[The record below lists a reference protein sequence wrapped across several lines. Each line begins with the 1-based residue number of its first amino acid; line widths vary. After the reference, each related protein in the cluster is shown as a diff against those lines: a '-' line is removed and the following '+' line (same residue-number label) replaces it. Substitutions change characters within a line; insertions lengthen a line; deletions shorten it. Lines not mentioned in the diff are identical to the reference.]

1 MDEDS
6 EENLERI
13 LLMGLAEAG
22 KTTICSQIFEGQKLG
37 EITKYDPTLNYN
49 RFYYSGYPEK
59 KIEVIDTGGQAPF
72 FNIFFERNEE
82 FIFSNIKILIWI
94 VDCVNYLD
102 DKNKELFEKAI
113 NSLRKYSPNSEIY
126 CFFHKTDLIDQ
137 GSKTSYIENL
147 KTDFDFGGEFKIIF
161 FATSIFDNS
170 LPIIHEKLNIK
181 KLLRNE
187 I

>member
-1 MDEDS
+1 MSQWMDEDS

-13 LLMGLAEAG
+13 LIMGLAEAG

-37 EITKYDPTLNYN
+37 EITKYDPTLNYK

-72 FNIFFERNEE
+72 FKIFFERNEE

-102 DKNKELFEKAI
+102 DKNKDKLH
-113 NSLRKYSPNSEIY
+113 RK
-126 CFFHKTDLIDQ
+126 
-137 GSKTSYIENL
+137 
-147 KTDFDFGGEFKIIF
+147 FK
-161 FATSIFDNS
+161 N
-170 LPIIHEKLNIK
+170 
-181 KLLRNE
+181 
-187 I
+187 